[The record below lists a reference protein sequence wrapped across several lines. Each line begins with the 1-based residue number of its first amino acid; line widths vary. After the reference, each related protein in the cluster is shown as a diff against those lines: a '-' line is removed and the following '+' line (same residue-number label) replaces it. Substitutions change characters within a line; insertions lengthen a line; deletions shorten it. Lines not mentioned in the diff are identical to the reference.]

1 MNNNSPKLPSS
12 WVYIEFGNVTDINP
26 RLPLSD
32 QLLGELEVQFLPMK
46 LVEENNGKIHLTD
59 VKRYKDV
66 KKGYTPFKD
75 NDVIFAKVTPCM
87 ENGKIASVSNLKNG
101 IGFGSSEFHIIR
113 PGKALISKY
122 IFFYMVQQKFR
133 HEAES
138 SMTGAV
144 GLRRVPKQFI
154 EAAEIPL
161 PLPNNNASFPKSKN
175 SSVNWIKESKT

>member
-1 MNNNSPKLPSS
+1 
-12 WVYIEFGNVTDINP
+12 
-26 RLPLSD
+26 
-32 QLLGELEVQFLPMK
+32 
-46 LVEENNGKIHLTD
+46 
-59 VKRYKDV
+59 
-66 KKGYTPFKD
+66 
-75 NDVIFAKVTPCM
+75 M